1 MSARGTSL
9 NGMPLVSAGILLY
22 RVTDDGLEVLLGHP
36 GGPFYARKDDDT
48 WTVFKGELDGNEDRY
63 AVALREFEEETGHL
77 PPPDA
82 DPIDLGEI
90 VQRGGKHVVAW
101 ALEGDLDPADA
112 ASNTFEME
120 WPPRSGRTAEFPEI
134 DRVGWFDLA
143 TAGGKIRAAQRPFL
157 GAARGR
163 ARLVLVRRADHVDP
177 RVVAGV
183 LVA

>member
-9 NGMPLVSAGILLY
+9 TGMPLVSAGILLY

-36 GGPFYARKDDDT
+36 GGPFYSRKDDDT

-101 ALEGDLDPADA
+101 ALEGDLDPAEA
-112 ASNTFEME
+112 ESNTFEME
-120 WPPRSGRTAEFPEI
+120 WPPRSGRTAAFPEI

-143 TAGGKIRAAQRPFL
+143 AARTKIRAAQRPFL
-157 GAARGR
+157 ERLEAAL
-163 ARLVLVRRADHVDP
+163 ASS
-177 RVVAGV
+177 
-183 LVA
+183 